1 MKKYLGIFSAVFALT
16 AISFSCQKAEITD
29 PNAPG
34 TEQTYNKVDVVLTA
48 TLESRI
54 GTKVTLDFPNLAWED
69 QDQIAVFDGKNTA
82 PNLFTYQA
90 PVVEDETTEE
100 TNPEEVT
107 PAAVAVKSSVV
118 RPSFSGSIAESA
130 EELYAVYPYNAN
142 ATLADGK
149 ITTTIPHEQVVPTGG
164 NIDKSALLCVAKTTS
179 DALAF
184 KNVLGLVKVTV
195 PSSMNNKFKEFTI
208 RGANEEDV
216 IAGTGAITVSQT
228 PVFEATDAKT
238 EVKLTHKSGAFPK
251 GDYYIA
257 VAPVKFANGFS
268 IAFTKADGL
277 SEVKSTDKANE
288 VARNSGLNVG
298 DKLTEIT
305 WEYIIDSKEELVA
318 WNNGY
323 KGWTKND
330 RVQLTA
336 DIDLDGVSWTPH
348 DFPGTFEGNNHKI
361 YNITISRDG
370 YCGFVAA
377 LNGTIQN
384 LYLGTSD
391 GEAYDGKSEYV
402 YTPDATAGSWV
413 HMGGVAASINN
424 GALIKNVTNFV
435 KISTPDS
442 DGQAKVCMGGLVSM
456 GTGTSEIQDCVNY
469 GEIVCDASVGVV
481 SGASNHQIGGIMC
494 KTDGKVTI
502 TNCKNYGNIYAAG
515 AYVDNVGGIMANPNG
530 NATDKGENKTHIK
543 GCYNYGNITITKTTS
558 AVTPMALGGIVGK
571 LTGATVENCHNE
583 GNISSVC
590 DVLTGIGGVVGI
602 HKLDFESKITG
613 CSNGVLNATDKGIL
627 SFNPEEGTQQM
638 VIGGILGFSE
648 DYTGKLTVQS
658 CTNYAP
664 ISTSYNVM
672 RNIGGIVGAVGK
684 VTNKDGEKSSIE
696 LLIDK
701 CHNYGTVTIAGTGSY
716 NQRHIGGIAGMLYGS
731 ETGITVSNCTNNA
744 TLSTTAT
751 GGGEHRISGI
761 VGHARYGKVAI
772 SACTNNGEVTASGTA
787 TNPRP
792 AGIVSVAMD
801 FTSLSIDGC
810 YNKNRISNSSSTGTI
825 YAGGIAAYLKKAQI
839 TDSHNNA
846 VVEVTN
852 GGGQVRV
859 GGIAGY
865 LVTSGKISGC
875 TNTSTVE
882 CALPTAHSTTDSND
896 KVTHIENHIGGIV
909 GYVESPVEI
918 TSCTNTS
925 TATVSVAGMTNK
937 PRIGGIAGIA
947 KTSITSCYNEGKV
960 TTSAKDNG
968 AEAYVGGIAGWATTS
983 TISQCQNKGTVN
995 ATACTKIP
1003 RVGGILGIPSTDVT
1017 IDQCRNATTGKV
1029 HCNVS
1034 AGTFYIGGIVCQTVA
1049 TTIVQNCYN
1058 DGEVK
1063 ISQKSYHSYLGGIVG
1078 LGKGVVKNCE
1088 NTATGTVIN
1097 NHTGSNSKYALA
1109 AGIVA
1114 KTDGAIEITSCKNRG
1129 TVKATVNTTNKL
1141 TGAGGIIGQPQGN
1154 GVNVVLKN
1162 NENHGSV
1169 IGENPNATAR
1179 IYVGGIVATDG
1190 EDLNHNGAS
1199 TVTGNINYGTV
1210 TLSAPT
1216 PAGNSEIVTT
1226 VSGAAAGG
1234 IFGLVVNSTMPTAES
1249 DYNIN
1254 YGTVTAVKGDA
1265 DGHAGALA
1273 GASSIAAWSG
1283 KVGKGTVV
1291 NGVAWSE
1298 SVAAAWLCPSAVNAL
1313 SATYVDAIQ

>member
-1 MKKYLGIFSAVFALT
+1 V
-16 AISFSCQKAEITD
+16 
-29 PNAPG
+29 
-34 TEQTYNKVDVVLTA
+34 
-48 TLESRI
+48 SRI
-54 GTKVTLDFPNLAWED
+54 F
-69 QDQIAVFDGKNTA
+69 
-82 PNLFTYQA
+82 
-90 PVVEDETTEE
+90 
-100 TNPEEVT
+100 
-107 PAAVAVKSSVV
+107 
-118 RPSFSGSIAESA
+118 
-130 EELYAVYPYNAN
+130 
-142 ATLADGK
+142 
-149 ITTTIPHEQVVPTGG
+149 
-164 NIDKSALLCVAKTTS
+164 
-179 DALAF
+179 
-184 KNVLGLVKVTV
+184 
-195 PSSMNNKFKEFTI
+195 
-208 RGANEEDV
+208 
-216 IAGTGAITVSQT
+216 
-228 PVFEATDAKT
+228 
-238 EVKLTHKSGAFPK
+238 
-251 GDYYIA
+251 
-257 VAPVKFANGFS
+257 
-268 IAFTKADGL
+268 
-277 SEVKSTDKANE
+277 
-288 VARNSGLNVG
+288 
-298 DKLTEIT
+298 
-305 WEYIIDSKEELVA
+305 
-318 WNNGY
+318 
-323 KGWTKND
+323 
-330 RVQLTA
+330 
-336 DIDLDGVSWTPH
+336 
-348 DFPGTFEGNNHKI
+348 
-361 YNITISRDG
+361 
-370 YCGFVAA
+370 
-377 LNGTIQN
+377 
-384 LYLGTSD
+384 
-391 GEAYDGKSEYV
+391 
-402 YTPDATAGSWV
+402 
-413 HMGGVAASINN
+413 
-424 GALIKNVTNFV
+424 
-435 KISTPDS
+435 
-442 DGQAKVCMGGLVSM
+442 
-456 GTGTSEIQDCVNY
+456 
-469 GEIVCDASVGVV
+469 
-481 SGASNHQIGGIMC
+481 
-494 KTDGKVTI
+494 
-502 TNCKNYGNIYAAG
+502 
-515 AYVDNVGGIMANPNG
+515 
-530 NATDKGENKTHIK
+530 
-543 GCYNYGNITITKTTS
+543 
-558 AVTPMALGGIVGK
+558 
-571 LTGATVENCHNE
+571 
-583 GNISSVC
+583 
-590 DVLTGIGGVVGI
+590 
-602 HKLDFESKITG
+602 
-613 CSNGVLNATDKGIL
+613 

-638 VIGGILGFSE
+638 VIGGILGYSE

-664 ISTSYNVM
+664 ISTSYKVM
-672 RNIGGIVGAVGK
+672 RNIGGIVGAIGE
-684 VTNKDGEKSSIE
+684 VTSKDGKISSIE

-701 CHNYGTVTIAGTGSY
+701 CHNYGAVTIAGTGSY

-882 CALPTAHSTTDSND
+882 CALPTAHGTAD
-896 KVTHIENHIGGIV
+896 KPTENHIGGIV

-918 TSCTNTS
+918 SSCTNTS
-925 TATVSVAGMTNK
+925 TATVSVAGKTNK

-995 ATACTKIP
+995 ATACTKTP

-1034 AGTFYIGGIVCQTVA
+1034 AGTFYIGGIVCQAVG
-1049 TTIVQNCYN
+1049 TTTVQNCYN

-1063 ISQKSYHSYLGGIVG
+1063 ISQKSQHSYLGGIVG

-1190 EDLNHNGAS
+1190 ENLSYIGAS

-1216 PAGNSEIVTT
+1216 PAENSDIVKT

-1234 IFGLVVNSTMPTAES
+1234 IFGLVVNSTMPTAEA

-1254 YGTVTAVKGDA
+1254 YGTVTAVKGDT

-1298 SVAAAWLCPSAVNAL
+1298 SVAAAWLCPSADNAL

>member
-1 MKKYLGIFSAVFALT
+1 MKITRTIFIAALSMMAAAAV
-16 AISFSCQKAEITD
+16 SCQKDELRSQ
-29 PNAPG
+29 
-34 TEQTYNKVDVVLTA
+34 EEL
-48 TLESRI
+48 
-54 GTKVTLDFPNLAWED
+54 
-69 QDQIAVFDGKNTA
+69 
-82 PNLFTYQA
+82 
-90 PVVEDETTEE
+90 PVVEMTLDAATEASAASTKLTLGE
-100 TNPEEVT
+100 DLKPEWED
-107 PAAVAVKSSVV
+107 ADKLAVWDGSVV
-118 RPSFSGSIAESA
+118 REFSIIENQGTSASFRGEVTEGSSEYVALYPFKAVSSYASGAFTA
-130 EELYAVYPYNAN
+130 
-142 ATLADGK
+142 
-149 ITTTIPHEQVVPTGG
+149 TIPSEQVIAAG
-164 NIDKSALLCVAKTTS
+164 DSVAT
-179 DALAF
+179 DALMALAVAEDAILSF
-184 KNVLGLVKVTV
+184 KNVCGLIRFKISKENQIKAVIIEGNKEEAFAGEGTVTV
-195 PSSMNNKFKEFTI
+195 ENGLPKFTPTDNGAKVVTI
-208 RGANEEDV
+208 RPEGDDDATF
-216 IAGTGAITVSQT
+216 AKGT
-228 PVFEATDAKT
+228 
-238 EVKLTHKSGAFPK
+238 
-251 GDYYIA
+251 YYAA
-257 VAPVKFANGFS
+257 VAPVTFSEGFTVTMS
-268 IAFTKADGL
+268 SVNSAATVTKT
-277 SEVKSTDKANE
+277 TDKE
-288 VARNSGLNVG
+288 MKIERNKGQGLADLVQIADWNWKIYDV
-298 DKLTEIT
+298 DDLLEWNAAPT
-305 WEYIIDSKEELVA
+305 SKSHHVELMA
-318 WNNGY
+318 
-323 KGWTKND
+323 
-330 RVQLTA
+330 
-336 DIDLDGVSWTPH
+336 DLDMKDVVWEPKDFEGV
-348 DFPGTFEGNNHKI
+348 FEGNDHKI
-361 YNITISRDG
+361 YNFKISRDG
-370 YCGFVAA
+370 YCGFVKA
-377 LNGTIQN
+377 LDGTIQN

-391 GEAYDGKSEYV
+391 GTTYDGESEFI
-402 YTPDATAGSWV
+402 YTPAAAAGSWV
-413 HMGGVAASINN
+413 HMGSVAGSINN
-424 GALIKNVTNFV
+424 GALISNVTNFI
-435 KISTPDS
+435 KIHTPDS
-442 DGQAKVCMGGLVSM
+442 EGQAKVCMGGIVSM
-456 GTGTSEIQDCVNY
+456 GTGTATIDNCVNY
-469 GEIVCDASVGVV
+469 GEIVCDATVGVV
-481 SGASNHQIGGIMC
+481 TGASNHQLGGIMC

-502 TNCKNYGNIYAAG
+502 SNSKNYGNISAAG

-530 NATDKGENKTHIK
+530 NSTDKGENKTYIK

-558 AVTPMALGGIVGK
+558 ANSPMALGGIVGK
-571 LTGATVENCHNE
+571 LTGATIEDCHNE

-602 HKLDFESKITG
+602 HALAFESKVTG
-613 CSNGVLNATDKGIL
+613 CSNGVQNATDKGIL
-627 SFNPEEGTQQM
+627 TFAPEAGTQQM
-638 VIGGILGFSE
+638 VIGGILGYSE

-731 ETGITVSNCTNNA
+731 DTGITVSNCTNNA

-761 VGHARYGKVAI
+761 VGHARYGKVTI

-825 YAGGIAAYLKKAQI
+825 YAGGIAAYLKNANAQI
-839 TDSHNNA
+839 TNSHNDA

-852 GGGQVRV
+852 SGGQVRV
-859 GGIAGY
+859 GGIVGY

-882 CALPTAHSTTDSND
+882 CALPTAHSTTDSNG
-896 KVTHIENHIGGIV
+896 KVAHIENHIGGIV

-918 TSCTNTS
+918 SSCTNTS
-925 TATVSVAGMTNK
+925 TAIVSVAGKTNK
-937 PRIGGIAGIA
+937 PRIGGIAGIT
-947 KTSITSCYNEGKV
+947 KTSITSCNNEGKV

-995 ATACTKIP
+995 ATACTKTP

-1049 TTIVQNCYN
+1049 TTVVQNCYN

-1063 ISQKSYHSYLGGIVG
+1063 ISQKSQHSYLGGIVG
-1078 LGKGVVKNCE
+1078 LGRGVVKNCE

-1097 NHTGSNSKYALA
+1097 NHTGSNGKYALA

-1190 EDLNHNGAS
+1190 ENLSHNGAS

-1210 TLSAPT
+1210 TLSAPS

-1254 YGTVTAVKGDA
+1254 YGTVTATKGED

-1273 GASSIAAWSG
+1273 GASNIASWSG
-1283 KVGKGTVV
+1283 KVGKNVKV
-1291 NGVAWSE
+1291 NGVLWNYWPE
-1298 SVAAAWLCPSAVNAL
+1298 GGEAAWLCPSATNAL
-1313 SATYVDAIQ
+1313 SATYVDAPIAE

>member
-130 EELYAVYPYNAN
+130 EELYAVYPYNEN

-149 ITTTIPHEQVVPTGG
+149 ITTTIPHEQVVPEGG
-164 NIDKSALLCVAKTTS
+164 NVDKSALLCVAKTTS

-184 KNVLGLVKVTV
+184 KNVLGLVRVVV
-195 PSSMNNKFKEFTI
+195 PKAMAGKFTTI
-208 RGANEEDV
+208 TIAGANNETV
-216 IAGTGAITVSQT
+216 SGTGAITVSDA
-228 PVFEATDAKT
+228 PSFEATAAEKQIT
-238 EVKLTHKSGAFPK
+238 LTHATGSFPE
-251 GDYYIA
+251 GEYYVA
-257 VAPVKFANGFS
+257 VAPVKFEGGFS
-268 IAFTKADGL
+268 ISFTKSDGKTGT
-277 SEVKSTDKANE
+277 KSTTKTNE
-288 VARNSGLNVG
+288 VVRNGGLNV
-298 DKLTEIT
+298 DDQLSAMT
-305 WEYIIDSKEELVA
+305 WEYLITTKEQLFE
-318 WNNGY
+318 WNNNHAS
-323 KGWTKND
+323 WTKND
-330 RVQLTA
+330 IVKLGA
-336 DIDLDGVSWTPH
+336 DIDMEMDAWTPQ
-348 DFPGTFEGNNHKI
+348 DFAGVFDGQEHKL
-361 YNITISRDG
+361 YNFSVSHEG
-370 YCGFVAA
+370 YCGLFKSLKGTVKNLVIGSDNGEDYDGYSLVEYAHESTTSWSHVGSVA
-377 LNGTIQN
+377 GF
-384 LYLGTSD
+384 LGT
-391 GEAYDGKSEYV
+391 GGKIENV
-402 YTPDATAGSWV
+402 
-413 HMGGVAASINN
+413 
-424 GALIKNVTNFV
+424 KNFA
-435 KISTPDS
+435 KISIKDQNEP
-442 DGQAKVCMGGLVSM
+442 KCCFGGLVGS
-456 GTGTSEIQDCVNY
+456 GDGINNEIINCENH
-469 GEIVCDASVGVV
+469 GEIVHEAAAGQITN
-481 SGASNHQIGGIMC
+481 ASNHQCGGIMG
-494 KTDGKVTI
+494 KTDGKIVIDGCRNYGTI
-502 TNCKNYGNIYAAG
+502 TIAG
-515 AYVDNVGGIMANPNG
+515 DKVDNVGGIIGNPNG
-530 NATDKGENKTHIK
+530 AGVDGKSDLIK
-543 GCYNYGNITITKTTS
+543 NCWNYGNINITKKTS
-558 AVTPMALGGIVGK
+558 TVTMALGGIVGK

-627 SFNPEEGTQQM
+627 SFDPEEGTQQM
-638 VIGGILGFSE
+638 VIGGILGYSE
-648 DYTGKLTVQS
+648 DYKGKLTVQS

-731 ETGITVSNCTNNA
+731 DTGITVSNCTNNA

-882 CALPTAHSTTDSND
+882 CALPTAHSTTDSNGT
-896 KVTHIENHIGGIV
+896 VTHIENHIGGIV

-925 TATVSVAGMTNK
+925 TATVSVAGKTNK

-947 KTSITSCYNEGKV
+947 KTSITSCYNDGKV

-983 TISQCQNKGTVN
+983 TISQCQNKGTVD
-995 ATACTKIP
+995 ATACTKTP

-1034 AGTFYIGGIVCQTVA
+1034 AGTFYIGGIVCQTVG
-1049 TTIVQNCYN
+1049 TTTVQNCYN

-1063 ISQKSYHSYLGGIVG
+1063 ISQKSQHSYLGGIVG
-1078 LGKGVVKNCE
+1078 LGRGVVKNCE

-1097 NHTGSNSKYALA
+1097 NHTGSNGKYALA

-1129 TVKATVNTTNKL
+1129 TVKAAVNTTNKL

-1190 EDLNHNGAS
+1190 ENLSHNGAS

-1216 PAGNSEIVTT
+1216 PAENSDIVKT

-1291 NGVAWSE
+1291 NGVPWSE
-1298 SVAAAWLCPSAVNAL
+1298 SVEVSWLCPSAVNAL